1 MERSFVTFLC
11 VTSLVYVLQQL
22 KQQDSRLGEQT
33 SIIAAL
39 KLELEK
45 TKKESQ
51 DAVREQARIQKEFD
65 ANRALMLDLERAERM
80 VRVDLEQ
87 GSKRVRLITSLWLF
101 LRDKRAAR
109 MSLYCLACRWNA
121 FVVASLV

>member
-1 MERSFVTFLC
+1 M
-11 VTSLVYVLQQL
+11 
-22 KQQDSRLGEQT
+22 GEQT

-45 TKKESQ
+45 VKKESHE
-51 DAVREQARIQKEFD
+51 AVREQARIQKDFD

-87 GSKRVRLITSLWLF
+87 GSKRVSGV
-101 LRDKRAAR
+101 
-109 MSLYCLACRWNA
+109 MSCFNDSCYTIHADFECFMYMALH
-121 FVVASLV
+121 V

>member
-1 MERSFVTFLC
+1 M
-11 VTSLVYVLQQL
+11 
-22 KQQDSRLGEQT
+22 GEQT

-87 GSKRVRLITSLWLF
+87 GSKRVRLITSLSF
-101 LRDKRAAR
+101 F
-109 MSLYCLACRWNA
+109 S
-121 FVVASLV
+121 S